1 MKIKPTFILF
11 FSVFFLSLSAQDKD
25 SLKTKWKYQPNA
37 IVGANV
43 LGAGLS
49 VFSKQKNIQFFVSS
63 EIKGKLNGIV
73 EGGYAQNIY
82 DKNSYNATTSG
93 IFGKLGAFYMM
104 VTDAEDRRNGF
115 YAGGKLATAFYQ
127 QTYLAI
133 PTKGSLGQVFT
144 TSLPASRQSSYWV
157 EATVGGRVRLFNSNF
172 FIDVNAQ
179 PKYLLYTTKQ
189 YGVFPMVVPGFGR
202 SSGKFNMGF
211 VWNLAY
217 YF

>member
-1 MKIKPTFILF
+1 MKIKPIFILF

-63 EIKGKLNGIV
+63 EIKGRLNGIV

-82 DKNSYNATTSG
+82 DKNAYNATTSG

-104 VTDAEDRRNGF
+104 VTDAEDHRNGF

-144 TSLPASRQSSYWV
+144 TSLPTSKQSSYWV

-189 YGVFPMVVPGFGR
+189 DGVFPMIVPGFGR

-211 VWNLAY
+211 AWNLAY